1 MTHISDSA
9 PVISVIIPVYNTRKY
24 LPNTLKNI
32 VEDQFSTLQP
42 QQWELIVVDDGSTD
56 GSHLE
61 VEPWIARFPESVKLI
76 RTPNQGVSTARNTGL
91 AAACGRYVYF
101 ADSDDLILCRA
112 LPELLQLSEASDP
125 DVIKFLF
132 KHIST
137 EEYGRLAGN
146 VPQAELGSDDVSVYT
161 IGEFMEETYGLSRP
175 MIQTSTCQTIY
186 KRSLLID
193 HNLGFDPTLTVGEDE
208 ALTWNA
214 MLHVHTVAYT
224 PAKLFL
230 YHQRA
235 GSISHADNS
244 EREERY
250 QFNRIEFCGKMISIL
265 GRVKDAGMMTP
276 EIWRNTS
283 RNYMFGYYHSII
295 DLIVKGFPLS
305 TIYRAM
311 KLYRSYGGD
320 VHPGRPRFTP
330 FYDTAEMPASV
341 KRRRLLVAYGL
352 GTLIKL
358 GL

>member
-1 MTHISDSA
+1 MNRNNDAA
-9 PVISVIIPVYNTRKY
+9 PVISVIMPVYNTRTY
-24 LPNTLKNI
+24 LPTTLKNI
-32 VEDQFSTLQP
+32 VEDQFSTMQP
-42 QQWELIVVDDGSTD
+42 LQWELIVVDDGSTD

-91 AAACGRYVYF
+91 AAARGRYIYF
-101 ADSDDLILCRA
+101 ADSDDLILRGTLA
-112 LPELLQLSEASDP
+112 KLLQLTEESDP

-132 KHIST
+132 RQIST
-137 EEYGRLAGN
+137 EEYGRLASD
-146 VPQAELGSDDVSVYT
+146 VPSAELSADSLSFYT
-161 IGEFMEETYGLSRP
+161 IGEFMEATHGLSRP
-175 MIQTSTCQTIY
+175 MIHTSTWQSVY
-186 KRSLLID
+186 KRRLFTD
-193 HNLGFDPTLTVGEDE
+193 NKLGFDPTLTVGEDE

-214 MLHVHTVAYT
+214 MLHVRTVAYT
-224 PAKLFL
+224 PAELFL

-235 GSISHADNS
+235 GSISHATDS

-250 QFNRIEFCGKMISIL
+250 QFNRIAFCGKMISIL
-265 GRVKDAGMMTP
+265 GRVKDSGIMDTKT
-276 EIWRNTS
+276 WQNTS

-295 DLIVKGFPLS
+295 DLIVKGFPLL
-305 TIYRAM
+305 TIYKAM

-330 FYDTAEMPASV
+330 FYDKAELPRSA

-358 GL
+358 GF